1 MNTLFLDLI
10 QLDAMFICANKY
22 VILSWQTPQEKS
34 SKGRGVLPQHVKT
47 LELECS
53 NRHF

>member
-34 SKGRGVLPQHVKT
+34 SKGRGVLPQQMLKH
-47 LELECS
+47 
-53 NRHF
+53 